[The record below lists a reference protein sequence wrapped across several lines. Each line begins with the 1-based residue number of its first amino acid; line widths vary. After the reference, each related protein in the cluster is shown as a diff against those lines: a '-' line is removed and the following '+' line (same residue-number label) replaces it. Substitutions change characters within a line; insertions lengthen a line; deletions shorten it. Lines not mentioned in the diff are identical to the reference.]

1 MKILSLRFR
10 NLNSLKGE
18 WKIDFTAEPFAS
30 NGLFAITGPTGAGKT
45 TLLDAICLALYHQTP
60 RLNTLTQSQNDLMTR
75 DTADCL
81 AEVEFEVRGGAWRAF
96 WSQNR
101 ARNAIDGNLQAPRVE
116 LARVSDGKII
126 ADKVKDKL
134 EATAALTG
142 LDYGRFTRSM
152 MLSQGQ
158 FAAFLNA
165 SANDRASLLEELT
178 GTEIYG
184 TLSMAVFEKHKQIK
198 SQLDILQAQAQGIAL
213 LNEADRQALSRQLE
227 DLKTREKEGI
237 AQQQQSQLHAAWLTQ
252 QAGLHLQIQ
261 REQEAL
267 SRAQQALTAAEPRH
281 QQLSR
286 ALKAEALRPDW
297 IRLQDR
303 QAAWQTS
310 TNKLADISE
319 RLANIAC
326 RRQQTRI
333 LAAKRARQLEADIA
347 EKQSWLK
354 THDNYRLW
362 QSELAGWRGAVERL
376 RRDEQQRQE
385 AKRSLLIGEKKL
397 QAQPA
402 AAFSFTADEAA
413 ERLQKHI
420 QARPL
425 RQKLAMLH
433 PQFAALS
440 KRKVDLQSELEQLDK
455 LLAAGDSQ
463 LEAIRL
469 QYKTVRQQHSD
480 LNTIVDL
487 EKRIHSLEAERAK
500 LESGH
505 PCPLC
510 GSTVHPAVAAYQQI
524 QPDENAQRLARLAAD
539 VENLA
544 RQGASLKGQLESQRL
559 QGNKLRQAL
568 RDLQTEEQTLVTD
581 WHQGCQSLGVTTL
594 PGEDIGPWL
603 SEQEQ
608 HEHHLRQYCDR
619 LTLEAQHQQLSQQYH
634 QLDSAIHTQHLALTK
649 SLALADLSAPEPGQE
664 TPWFEARQS
673 ELTRWQNTQAQ
684 LPDLQLQLS
693 ALSHILAALPDDGT
707 QPAELDDAHQQTAAL
722 NNWQQLYSESTRLEG
737 ERHALHQQIQQY
749 STELSAAQAAFD
761 TALRQSAFSH
771 ADDFSQSLLDD
782 AQRQALAEQK
792 EALERDLQ
800 QHTAMLKQAEAACH
814 AHQAARPLTL
824 TGEEDLATL
833 NAQTD
838 ELSQLLREN
847 STRQGQIQQQILQD
861 IACQQRQSSLLQ
873 AIQDQEEE
881 QKAWGS
887 LNALIGSKEG
897 DKFRRFAQGLT
908 LDNLVWLANKQLN
921 RLHGRYLLQRKE
933 SEALELQV
941 MDTWQADAL
950 RDTRTLSG
958 GESFLVS
965 LALALALSDLVS
977 NKTRI
982 DSLFLDEGFGTLD
995 AQTLDIALD
1004 ALDTLNA
1011 SGKTIG
1017 VISHVEAMKER
1028 IPVQIK
1034 VRKINGLG
1042 VSKLDKMFA
1051 VD

>member
-30 NGLFAITGPTGAGKT
+30 SGLFAITGPTGAGKT

-81 AEVEFEVRGGAWRAF
+81 AEVEFEVRGVAWRAF

-101 ARNAIDGNLQAPRVE
+101 ARNTVDGNLQAPRVE

-198 SQLDILQAQAQGIAL
+198 NQLDILKAQAQGIAL
-213 LNEADRQALSRQLE
+213 IGESERQELNTQLE
-227 DLKTREKEGI
+227 ALKSRETEGI
-237 AQQQQSQLHAAWLTQ
+237 AQQQQSQQHVAWLTQ
-252 QAGLHLQIQ
+252 QAGLSQQIQ
-261 REQEAL
+261 REKDAL
-267 SRAQQALTAAEPRH
+267 AQAQLALTAAEPQH
-281 QQLSR
+281 QQLTR
-286 ALKAEALRPDW
+286 ALKAEGLRPDW
-297 IRLQDR
+297 VKLQDR
-303 QAAWQTS
+303 LTAWQQS

-319 RLANIAC
+319 RLTDIAC
-326 RRQQTRI
+326 QRQQTRI
-333 LAAKRARQLEADIA
+333 LAEKRSRQLEADLA
-347 EKQSWLK
+347 EKQSWLRA
-354 THDNYRLW
+354 HDHYRLW
-362 QSELAGWRGAVERL
+362 QSELAGWRGAIDRL

-385 AKRSLLIGEKKL
+385 GERSLQSSDKKL
-397 QAQPA
+397 QTLPPLT
-402 AAFSFTADEAA
+402 FSFTADEAA
-413 ERLQKHI
+413 ERLEKHT

-425 RQKLAMLH
+425 RQKLATLQ
-433 PQFAALS
+433 PQFAALNR
-440 KRKVDLQSELEQLDK
+440 RKLAGEAELQQLDK
-455 LLAAGDSQ
+455 SLAEGNSQ

-469 QYKTVRQQHSD
+469 QYKTARQQHTA
-480 LNTIVDL
+480 LNTIVEL
-487 EKRIHSLEAERAK
+487 EKRIHSLEAERAR

-510 GSTVHPAVAAYQQI
+510 GSTAHPAVLAYQQI
-524 QPDENAQRLARLAAD
+524 QPDENVQRLARLTAD
-539 VENLA
+539 TEELA
-544 RQGASLKGQLESQRL
+544 RQGASLKGQLESQK
-559 QGNKLRQAL
+559 QQSEKLRLAL
-568 RDLQTEEQTLVTD
+568 RELQTEEQRLLTD
-581 WHQGCQSLGVTTL
+581 WQTSCQALGVTPG
-594 PGEDIGPWL
+594 PGEDISPWL
-603 SEQEQ
+603 AEQEQ
-608 HEHHLRQYCDR
+608 YEHHLRQHCTR
-619 LTLEAQHQQLSQQYH
+619 LTLEAQHQQLSQHH
-634 QLDSAIHTQHLALTK
+634 QQLESSIHAQHLALTK
-649 SLALADLSAPEPGQE
+649 SLEQAGLCAPEAGQE
-664 TPWFEARQS
+664 SDWFEARQS
-673 ELTRWQNTQAQ
+673 ELKSWQDTQAA
-684 LPDLQLQLS
+684 LPELQLS
-693 ALSHILAALPDDGT
+693 LSALKNILSSLPDDGT
-707 QPAELDDAHQQTAAL
+707 EPEALPSHQQTAAL
-722 NNWQQLYSESTRLEG
+722 DNWQALYRESTRLEG
-737 ERHALHQQIQQY
+737 ERHALNQQIQQY
-749 STELSAAQAAFD
+749 STELSAAQTVFD
-761 TALRQSAFSH
+761 AALRQSTFRD
-771 ADDFSQSLLDD
+771 ADDFARSLLDD
-782 AQRQALAEQK
+782 AQRQSLAEHK
-792 EALERDLQ
+792 ETLERALQ
-800 QHTAMLKQAEAACH
+800 QHTALLKQAEAASD
-814 AHQAARPLTL
+814 AHLAARPPALAA
-824 TGEEDLATL
+824 EDDLPTL
-833 NAQTD
+833 NAQIAQ
-838 ELSQLLREN
+838 LSQMLREN
-847 STRQGQIQQQILQD
+847 STRQGHIQQQLLQD
-861 IACQQRQSSLLQ
+861 AASRQRQSDLLKT
-873 AIQDQEEE
+873 IKEQEQQ
-881 QKAWGS
+881 QKEWSS
-887 LNALIGSKEG
+887 LNALIGSREG

-908 LDNLVWLANKQLN
+908 LDNLVWLANKQLH

-1042 VSKLDKMFA
+1042 VSKLDKAFA